1 VDLST
6 RRFIHV
12 LFWAKSSQHL
22 YFYGKR
28 MKKLYKRSA
37 INFVIGFAGVVLS
50 TGTTITAQAQTPAVA
65 SPGIASKLI
74 IRGDVQGLL
83 GLQMV
88 DLRSQRRNDVLVVQA
103 EVVNTDLKD
112 IRLYYR
118 FRWLDAGGM
127 QVGDG
132 EGWKPLVFMGKQN
145 QLLRGT
151 AYGPQATDFLIEM
164 SAEQR

>member
-1 VDLST
+1 MKILS
-6 RRFIHV
+6 RKFV
-12 LFWAKSSQHL
+12 KKFYSQSASSL
-22 YFYGKR
+22 AITLAGIL
-28 MKKLYKRSA
+28 MWSA
-37 INFVIGFAGVVLS
+37 S
-50 TGTTITAQAQTPAVA
+50 TMSVQAQTPPVA
-65 SPGIASKLI
+65 SPGISSKLI

-88 DLRSQRRNDVLVVQA
+88 DLRSQRRNDILVVQA
-103 EVVNTDLKD
+103 EVVNTDLRD
-112 IRLYYR
+112 VRLYYR

-145 QLLRGT
+145 QFLKGT